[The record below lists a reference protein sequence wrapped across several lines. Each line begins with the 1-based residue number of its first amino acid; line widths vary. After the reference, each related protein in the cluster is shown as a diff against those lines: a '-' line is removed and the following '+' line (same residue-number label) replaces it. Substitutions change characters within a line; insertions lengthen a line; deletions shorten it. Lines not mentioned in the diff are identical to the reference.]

1 MSDHEMSMPP
11 NDDEVRAHL
20 DQLRL
25 RMDPDD
31 YALLLELLGPALRA
45 VWEQRFDD
53 AGFGLDDDERSD
65 GVPQEVRDAAALVVA
80 TAITGRRDNEVI
92 EIHTEETGLVRVVTD
107 VTSAHDPERRDAI
120 AECLR
125 RRHRDDAELRGIAAA
140 SGMPTD
146 F

>member
-1 MSDHEMSMPP
+1 MSMPP

-25 RMDPDD
+25 RMDPED
-31 YALLLELLGPALRA
+31 YALLLGLLGPALRA
-45 VWEQRFDD
+45 VREQRFDD
-53 AGFGLDDDERSD
+53 AGFGLDDERSA
-65 GVPQEVRDAAALVVA
+65 GAPQAVRDAAALVIA
-80 TAITGRRDNEVI
+80 TALTGRRDNVVI

-107 VTSAHDPERRDAI
+107 ATSAQDPERREAI

-140 SGMPTD
+140 SGLPAD

>member
-1 MSDHEMSMPP
+1 MSMPP

-25 RMDPDD
+25 GLDPDH
-31 YALLLELLGPALRA
+31 YTLLLELLGPALRA
-45 VWEQRFDD
+45 VREQRFED
-53 AGFGLDDDERSD
+53 AGFGLDDERS
-65 GVPQEVRDAAALVVA
+65 GTVPQEVRDAAALVLA
-80 TAITGRRDNEVI
+80 TALTGRRDNVVI

-140 SGMPTD
+140 SGLPTD

>member
-1 MSDHEMSMPP
+1 MSMPP

-25 RMDPDD
+25 RLGPDD

-45 VWEQRFDD
+45 VGEQRFED
-53 AGFGLDDDERSD
+53 AGFGLDDERSD
-65 GVPQEVRDAAALVVA
+65 GVPQEVRDAAALVIA
-80 TAITGRRDNEVI
+80 TALTGRRDNVVI

-120 AECLR
+120 ADCLR

-140 SGMPTD
+140 SGLPTD